1 MADFRKLSDT
11 PAKTSFA
18 QSVERL
24 DRVVQSVKAQQTAE
38 RRGIHT
44 LNEHRADAVSPDETW
59 AKNFSTHGIGPQL
72 DRLPFNLRA
81 PMEKLTTLP
90 DPPPLR
96 VAEPSLR
103 GPTQVLDRASMAT
116 QIGKPV
122 KRRSWLGRVFFGR

>member
-11 PAKTSFA
+11 PAKNSFA

-44 LNEHRADAVSPDETW
+44 LNEHRANAVSPDETW
-59 AKNFSTHGIGPQL
+59 AKNFSTHGIGPQP
-72 DRLPFNLRA
+72 DRLPFNLRV
-81 PMEKLTTLP
+81 PMETQTTMP
-90 DPPPLR
+90 DPVPQR

-103 GPTQVLDRASMAT
+103 GPTQILERTPMAM